1 MNRTEFM
8 ERLERLLWNISD
20 SEREEAL
27 QYYNDYFDDAGEE
40 NEAKVIEEL
49 GSPDQVARKIKAGCS
64 DSASE
69 YSEQGYEDTRFRT
82 AQEVISKEEAERA
95 QANGGSGRADM
106 NHRRSSEANTWKVI
120 AIILLCILASPIII
134 PIGAAIFA
142 AIAAVVLGIGG
153 VCIGIVVAGFTI
165 LIVGIVLIGTGIAEI
180 FVTPAVGLALT
191 GVGCLIFAL
200 GILLSLFTIWCCVKI
215 LPWLIRGIVGHVLN
229 LAINLL
235 GAYVHTNR
243 LQYVEFFGKF
253 YEGGGR
259 PFNPFNMKT
268 KYVDIKEEN

>member
-1 MNRTEFM
+1 MNRKEFM

-20 SEREEAL
+20 NEREEAL
-27 QYYNDYFDDAGEE
+27 QYYNDYFDDAGKE
-40 NEAKVIEEL
+40 NESKVIEEL

-82 AQEVISKEEAERA
+82 AQEVIPKEEAERA
-95 QANGGSGRADM
+95 QAGGGNGLGGV

-134 PIGAAIFA
+134 PVGAAIF
-142 AIAAVVLGIGG
+142 
-153 VCIGIVVAGFTI
+153 
-165 LIVGIVLIGTGIAEI
+165 VLIGTGIAEI

-215 LPWLIRGIVGHVLN
+215 LPWLIRGIVGLVSYPFRK
-229 LAINLL
+229 A
-235 GAYVHTNR
+235 GAN
-243 LQYVEFFGKF
+243 K
-253 YEGGGR
+253 
-259 PFNPFNMKT
+259 
-268 KYVDIKEEN
+268 